1 MAPFEYLLLFA
12 SVILGLAACEL
23 AIGINRLLGAWARVK
38 WDWLAPLAAL
48 LVFLKL
54 VTQWW
59 TWHGAVAL
67 AAGITFEMYLAVLVG
82 SVLLFMLAAAAL
94 PNEAGGE
101 ESVDLRLHYERVRRR
116 FWILF
121 TLHFIVNVG
130 TSLWLQMAIRRG
142 ATTPWYVW
150 LVWLMVPLSVS
161 LAIFRNRIW
170 HSVALVALCLLYL
183 AQFWGQTLPS

>member
-23 AIGINRLLGAWARVK
+23 AIGMNRLLGAWGRVK

-67 AAGITFEMYLAVLVG
+67 ASGITFEMYLAVLAG
-82 SVLLFMLAAAAL
+82 AVLLFMLAAAAL

-101 ESVDLRLHYERVRRR
+101 ASVALRTHYERVRRR

-130 TSLWLQMAIRRG
+130 TSLWLQMTIRPG
-142 ATTPWYVW
+142 GSVPWFAW
-150 LVWLMVPLSVS
+150 LVWLMVPVSLS
-161 LAIFRNRIW
+161 LAIIRNRAW

-183 AQFWGQTLPS
+183 VQFWGQVLPS